1 MQGPRGSQPTRTNS
15 PKSSVWREVES
26 CCDLSSDIRGGFSR
40 GVPPLPIPN
49 RAVKPAR
56 ADGTDTPVGRVGRR
70 RTSGSPDVIR
80 RRGSFLCVHGARL
93 GRARR
98 DAVRLT
104 SGTPA
109 LPVRRLSKGVAV
121 ASLCCPSP
129 DWMYENNVPYDFTI
143 VKAPGLEWPRGF
155 LLIIDA

>member
-1 MQGPRGSQPTRTNS
+1 MR
-15 PKSSVWREVES
+15 
-26 CCDLSSDIRGGFSR
+26 
-40 GVPPLPIPN
+40 
-49 RAVKPAR
+49 
-56 ADGTDTPVGRVGRR
+56 
-70 RTSGSPDVIR
+70 
-80 RRGSFLCVHGARL
+80 GARL

>member
-1 MQGPRGSQPTRTNS
+1 MI
-15 PKSSVWREVES
+15 SVYLLL
-26 CCDLSSDIRGGFSR
+26 D
-40 GVPPLPIPN
+40 
-49 RAVKPAR
+49 
-56 ADGTDTPVGRVGRR
+56 
-70 RTSGSPDVIR
+70 
-80 RRGSFLCVHGARL
+80 CVHGARL

>member
-1 MQGPRGSQPTRTNS
+1 M
-15 PKSSVWREVES
+15 
-26 CCDLSSDIRGGFSR
+26 
-40 GVPPLPIPN
+40 
-49 RAVKPAR
+49 
-56 ADGTDTPVGRVGRR
+56 
-70 RTSGSPDVIR
+70 TSGLLS
-80 RRGSFLCVHGARL
+80 LCALGARL

-104 SGTPA
+104 SGTPT
-109 LPVRRLSKGVAV
+109 LPVWRLSDVN
-121 ASLCCPSP
+121 CYIDCRRPSP